1 MGALKPRSSLLFSLT
16 TDPAHCEPA
25 RRHYTGSKLRR
36 LVGVARGPIGS
47 QARLLADWT
56 DWFQSGPAPKGAR
69 RYAYEL
75 TQTYTFNQ
83 SMRPVSNEKKVNC
96 AVSHALSNLF
106 FNRNNGNCFSSM
118 CSVVCH

>member
-47 QARLLADWT
+47 NRSNRVETSA
-56 DWFQSGPAPKGAR
+56 
-69 RYAYEL
+69 AYM
-75 TQTYTFNQ
+75 TKIMNF
-83 SMRPVSNEKKVNC
+83 
-96 AVSHALSNLF
+96 
-106 FNRNNGNCFSSM
+106 
-118 CSVVCH
+118 